1 MAGPRCIAYHEDDRT
16 CGDPA
21 MFVDLQRGGMVCA
34 LHAPPQDLPLSHGL
48 SSEYSAERLWEKLAK
63 FAHTAGKQVVEKV
76 LGLYFALLKS
86 ETPVWARGA
95 IIGVLAYF
103 IWPADAIPDFL
114 PVTGYTDD
122 LGVLAAAVTTV
133 AMYIDAGVKARA
145 QRKME
150 DWFGPGQTTPSLH
163 FIRDEAAA
171 KLGQRVRVVAPFQK
185 VVVGTIGY
193 VERIRA
199 VDDGWVVGIRWACSP
214 PTELSDAMVTKAEYE
229 RFLEEGPSR

>member
-1 MAGPRCIAYHEDDRT
+1 
-16 CGDPA
+16 
-21 MFVDLQRGGMVCA
+21 MFVDVQRGGMVCA